1 MTRLL
6 LLLASSVALAGTVHA
21 GELKPIAAE
30 SINLG
35 QVTGVAYYTVEQ
47 GGLKLVATLAPA
59 EAATPVR
66 ISTVLAPG
74 QSISVGV
81 PGPQGD
87 RETLVSFS
95 RQGDRIVT
103 ARGEAAAY

>member
-1 MTRLL
+1 MNRLL
-6 LLLASSVALAGTVHA
+6 LTLSASLLFAGAASAT
-21 GELKPIAAE
+21 ELKPLAAE
-30 SINLG
+30 SVDLG

-47 GGLKLVATLAPA
+47 GGLKLVATLTAA

-66 ISTVLAPG
+66 VSALLAPG

-81 PGPQGD
+81 PAEQGG
-87 RETLVSFS
+87 REMLVSFS

-103 ARGEAAAY
+103 ARSAAAGY